1 MAANETLH
9 ARVQEAFRLSPLLWE
24 AQSAALAES
33 QVRCQG
39 LSHFAYPSTRPM
51 MIRPCFREALIKIG
65 LPDGWALGGDTT
77 KMVQIYLVNKAAR
90 VRLRY
95 LKERRATYPG
105 GVPTAGRNP
114 VRQAYWTPTLF
125 DTDNSLAELCPTNL
139 LLLWDY
145 LDSSQPETGF
155 TLRVVHT
162 VAPGNWGQRTPIDLS
177 VDLPQSLDLETSL
190 VFKDSA
196 EDTDFFAD
204 LSEEAADGTTIA

>member
-39 LSHFAYPSTRPM
+39 LSHFAYPSTHPM
-51 MIRPCFREALIKIG
+51 MIRPCFR
-65 LPDGWALGGDTT
+65 
-77 KMVQIYLVNKAAR
+77 
-90 VRLRY
+90 
-95 LKERRATYPG
+95 
-105 GVPTAGRNP
+105 
-114 VRQAYWTPTLF
+114 
-125 DTDNSLAELCPTNL
+125 
-139 LLLWDY
+139 
-145 LDSSQPETGF
+145 
-155 TLRVVHT
+155 
-162 VAPGNWGQRTPIDLS
+162 
-177 VDLPQSLDLETSL
+177 VDIPQSLDLETSL